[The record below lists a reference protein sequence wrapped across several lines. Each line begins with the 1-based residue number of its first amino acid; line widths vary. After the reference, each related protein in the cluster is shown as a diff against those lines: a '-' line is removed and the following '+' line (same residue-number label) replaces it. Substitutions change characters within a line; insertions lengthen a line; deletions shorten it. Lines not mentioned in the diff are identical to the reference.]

1 MYMYNTCASIILWV
15 MCEFFIFVKFFF
27 GWQSNTDK
35 VKTLVAGGLIVSL
48 LGAATYLSFLADPM
62 KGIN

>member
-1 MYMYNTCASIILWV
+1 LSYFILFII
-15 MCEFFIFVKFFF
+15 FFL
-27 GWQSNTDK
+27 QSNTDK

>member
-1 MYMYNTCASIILWV
+1 
-15 MCEFFIFVKFFF
+15 MCEFFIFVNSKYFVLR
-27 GWQSNTDK
+27 QSNTDK

>member
-1 MYMYNTCASIILWV
+1 VRIFHFG
-15 MCEFFIFVKFFF
+15 EFVFV
-27 GWQSNTDK
+27 WQSNTDK